1 MDADLSVP
9 AFTVF
14 AFHYSIEHKVKEG
27 QNGSSLL

>member
-14 AFHYSIEHKVKEG
+14 AFHYPIEHKVKEG
-27 QNGSSLL
+27 QNDGSVL

>member
-14 AFHYSIEHKVKEG
+14 HYPIEHKVKEG
-27 QNGSSLL
+27 QDGGSLL